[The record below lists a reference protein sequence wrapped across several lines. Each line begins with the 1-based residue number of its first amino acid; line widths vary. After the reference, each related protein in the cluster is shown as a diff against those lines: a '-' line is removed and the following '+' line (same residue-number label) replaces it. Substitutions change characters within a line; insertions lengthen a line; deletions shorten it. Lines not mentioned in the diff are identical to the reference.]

1 MKAIAIFPSRVRGF
15 YLLDIKKKKKTK
27 QLLLLVGYTKLNVSN
42 YPSDKITVSGRIQN
56 RAKLLSGVEGP
67 KTTRGENNPV
77 EVSFNFSQT
86 SACSLSRLVS
96 NNEVYVRFNL
106 I

>member
-42 YPSDKITVSGRIQN
+42 YPSDKITVSGRI
-56 RAKLLSGVEGP
+56 
-67 KTTRGENNPV
+67 
-77 EVSFNFSQT
+77 
-86 SACSLSRLVS
+86 
-96 NNEVYVRFNL
+96 
-106 I
+106 

>member
-42 YPSDKITVSGRIQN
+42 YPSDKITVSGRIQDG
-56 RAKLLSGVEGP
+56 AKLLSGVEGR
-67 KTTRGENNPV
+67 KLNGAKITFYT
-77 EVSFNFSQT
+77 VSFNFSQT
-86 SACSLSRLVS
+86 SASSLSRLVS